1 MEQVKTTGNDMDDF
15 DDAELEELYSWID
28 GIPLSRPKRNIARDF
43 SDGVLVAEIVRQY
56 FPQIIQMHNYSPAN
70 STPQKKENWN
80 VLNRKVFTKLG
91 FELGDDVMRD
101 VITAK
106 PGVIEKVLMMLRTK
120 LNRAEWELKKQTQT
134 KSKGGGGRKESD
146 KPEADQYMVVKG
158 NDPWGWESEFLDRDW
173 TRGIKV
179 YGSPRGKG
187 MKQDT
192 TRGYPFLQRDPQL
205 ELITL
210 YNLDRPDY
218 PSIPKH
224 KIIRS
229 IAESDAVPRILFE
242 EKEQECLAKDETIRI
257 LEAKI
262 HRMEHLIHLKDVRI
276 DDLQNRLET
285 MRPTGVRRM

>member
-43 SDGVLVAEIVRQY
+43 SDGVLVAELVRHCCSQKGLVDL
-56 FPQIIQMHNYSPAN
+56 HNYTGAN
-70 STPQKKENWN
+70 STNKKEENWR
-80 VLNRKVFTKLG
+80 LMNRKVFTKLG

-146 KPEADQYMVVKG
+146 KPEADQYM
-158 NDPWGWESEFLDRDW
+158 
-173 TRGIKV
+173 
-179 YGSPRGKG
+179 GSPRGKG

-192 TRGYPFLQRDPQL
+192 SRGYLQDYKKDRTDA
-205 ELITL
+205 
-210 YNLDRPDY
+210 RPDY

-285 MRPTGVRRM
+285 MRPTGVRR

>member
-43 SDGVLVAEIVRQY
+43 SDGVLVAELVRHCCSQKGLVDL
-56 FPQIIQMHNYSPAN
+56 HNYTGAN
-70 STPQKKENWN
+70 STNKKEENWR
-80 VLNRKVFTKLG
+80 LMNRKVFTKLG

-146 KPEADQYMVVKG
+146 KPEADQYM
-158 NDPWGWESEFLDRDW
+158 
-173 TRGIKV
+173 
-179 YGSPRGKG
+179 GSPRGKG

-192 TRGYPFLQRDPQL
+192 TRGYPYLQRDPQL

>member
-1 MEQVKTTGNDMDDF
+1 MEHVKTTGNDMDDF

-43 SDGVLVAEIVRQY
+43 SDGVLVAELVRHCCSQKGLVDL
-56 FPQIIQMHNYSPAN
+56 HNYTGAN
-70 STPQKKENWN
+70 STNKKEENWR
-80 VLNRKVFTKLG
+80 LMNRKVFTKLG

-120 LNRAEWELKKQTQT
+120 LNRAEWELKKQTQ
-134 KSKGGGGRKESD
+134 KSKGGGGKKESD

-158 NDPWGWESEFLDRDW
+158 NDPWGWESEFLERDW

-192 TRGYPFLQRDPQL
+192 TRG
-205 ELITL
+205 
-210 YNLDRPDY
+210 PDY

>member
-43 SDGVLVAEIVRQY
+43 SDGVLVAELVRHCCSQKGLVDL
-56 FPQIIQMHNYSPAN
+56 HNYTGAN
-70 STPQKKENWN
+70 STNKKEENWR
-80 VLNRKVFTKLG
+80 LMNRKVFTKLG

-120 LNRAEWELKKQTQT
+120 LNRAEWELKKQTQ
-134 KSKGGGGRKESD
+134 KSKGGGGKKESD
-146 KPEADQYMVVKG
+146 KPEADQYM
-158 NDPWGWESEFLDRDW
+158 
-173 TRGIKV
+173 
-179 YGSPRGKG
+179 GSPRGKG

-192 TRGYPFLQRDPQL
+192 TRGYPYLQRDPQL

-210 YNLDRPDY
+210 YNLDRYLQDYKKDRTDARPDY

-285 MRPTGVRRM
+285 MRPTGVRR

>member
-43 SDGVLVAEIVRQY
+43 SDGVLVAELVRHCCSQKGLVDL
-56 FPQIIQMHNYSPAN
+56 HNYTGAN
-70 STPQKKENWN
+70 STNKKEENWR
-80 VLNRKVFTKLG
+80 LMNRKVFTKLG

-146 KPEADQYMVVKG
+146 KPEADQYM
-158 NDPWGWESEFLDRDW
+158 
-173 TRGIKV
+173 
-179 YGSPRGKG
+179 GSPRGKG

-192 TRGYPFLQRDPQL
+192 SRGYLQDYKKDRTDA
-205 ELITL
+205 
-210 YNLDRPDY
+210 RPDY

>member
-43 SDGVLVAEIVRQY
+43 SDGVLVAELVRHCCSQKGLVDL
-56 FPQIIQMHNYSPAN
+56 HNYTGAN
-70 STPQKKENWN
+70 STNKKEENWR
-80 VLNRKVFTKLG
+80 LMNRKVFTKLG

-120 LNRAEWELKKQTQT
+120 LNRAEWELKKQTQ
-134 KSKGGGGRKESD
+134 KSKGGGGKKESD
-146 KPEADQYMVVKG
+146 KPEADQYM
-158 NDPWGWESEFLDRDW
+158 
-173 TRGIKV
+173 
-179 YGSPRGKG
+179 GSPRGKG

-192 TRGYPFLQRDPQL
+192 TRGYPYLQRDPQL

-285 MRPTGVRRM
+285 MRPTGVRR

>member
-43 SDGVLVAEIVRQY
+43 SDGVLVAELVRHCCSQKGLVDL
-56 FPQIIQMHNYSPAN
+56 HNYTGAN
-70 STPQKKENWN
+70 STNKKEENWR
-80 VLNRKVFTKLG
+80 LMNRKVFTKLG

-146 KPEADQYMVVKG
+146 KPEADQYM
-158 NDPWGWESEFLDRDW
+158 
-173 TRGIKV
+173 
-179 YGSPRGKG
+179 GSPRGKG

-192 TRGYPFLQRDPQL
+192 TRG
-205 ELITL
+205 
-210 YNLDRPDY
+210 PDY

>member
-1 MEQVKTTGNDMDDF
+1 MEHVKTTGNDMDDF

-43 SDGVLVAEIVRQY
+43 SDGVLVAELVRHCCSQKGLVDL
-56 FPQIIQMHNYSPAN
+56 HNYTGAN
-70 STPQKKENWN
+70 STNKKEENWR
-80 VLNRKVFTKLG
+80 LMNRKVFTKLG

-120 LNRAEWELKKQTQT
+120 LNRAEWELKKQTQ
-134 KSKGGGGRKESD
+134 KSKGGGGKKESD
-146 KPEADQYMVVKG
+146 KPEADQYM
-158 NDPWGWESEFLDRDW
+158 
-173 TRGIKV
+173 
-179 YGSPRGKG
+179 GSPRGKG

-192 TRGYPFLQRDPQL
+192 TRGYLQDYKKDRTDA
-205 ELITL
+205 
-210 YNLDRPDY
+210 RPDY

>member
-146 KPEADQYMVVKG
+146 KPEADQYM
-158 NDPWGWESEFLDRDW
+158 
-173 TRGIKV
+173 
-179 YGSPRGKG
+179 GSPRGKG

-192 TRGYPFLQRDPQL
+192 TRGYPYLQRDPQL

-285 MRPTGVRRM
+285 MRPTGVRR